1 MSSIKKKYRATFILD
16 LRGTEEPTETV
27 IESMKAEIA
36 AVNGD
41 VGQVNEFGQ
50 RDFARITDERRPT
63 GHYVQIDFE
72 GSSTANVDLR
82 ERLHLNKV
90 AYRVLVQSL

>member
-50 RDFARITDERRPT
+50 RDFARVTDERRPT

-72 GSSTANVDLR
+72 GPSTANVDLR
-82 ERLHLNKV
+82 ERLQLNKV

>member
-1 MSSIKKKYRATFILD
+1 MSSIKNKYRATFILD
-16 LRGTEEPTETV
+16 LRGTEEPTEAV

-36 AVNGD
+36 AVDGD
-41 VGQVNEFGQ
+41 VGQVNEIGQ
-50 RDFARITDERRPT
+50 RDFARVTDERRPT

-72 GSSTANVDLR
+72 GPPSADADLR

>member
-16 LRGTEEPTETV
+16 LRGTEEPTEAV

-50 RDFARITDERRPT
+50 RDFARITDERRPN

-72 GSSTANVDLR
+72 GPSTANVDLR

-90 AYRVLVQSL
+90 AYRVLVQAL

>member
-50 RDFARITDERRPT
+50 RDFARVTDERRPT

-72 GSSTANVDLR
+72 GPSTANVDLR

>member
-50 RDFARITDERRPT
+50 RDFARVTDERRPT
-63 GHYVQIDFE
+63 GHYVQIDFD
-72 GSSTANVDLR
+72 GPSTANVDLR